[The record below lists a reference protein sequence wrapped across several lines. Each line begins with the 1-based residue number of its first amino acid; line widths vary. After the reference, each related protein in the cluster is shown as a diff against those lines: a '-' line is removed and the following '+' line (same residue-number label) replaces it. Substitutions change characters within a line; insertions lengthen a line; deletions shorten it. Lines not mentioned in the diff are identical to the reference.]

1 MRNTILFT
9 AFFLSLCAILI
20 TWQSESPNEQLAYRM
35 SKSESFKEIM
45 NAGKRMANHV
55 THWPDSTKN
64 KMRQFKPRVDLILR
78 NPNLTFIQKRDSLE
92 QLAKFVSNTDT
103 GMIGEAKE
111 MLPVYKRF
119 NREFPEFKSMSRE
132 ERIAVFKK
140 ATRMLIKNSKV

>member
-1 MRNTILFT
+1 MRNIILLT
-9 AFFLSLCAILI
+9 ALLLGLCAILI
-20 TWQSESPNEQLAYRM
+20 TSQSESPDEQLAYKM
-35 SKSESFKEIM
+35 SKSDSFREIM
-45 NAGKRMANHV
+45 NAGRRMADHV
-55 THWPDSTKN
+55 SHWPDSTKN
-64 KMRQFKPRVDLILR
+64 KMRQFKPRIDLILR
-78 NPNLTFIQKRDSLE
+78 NPNLTYIQKRDSLV
-92 QLAKFVSNTDT
+92 QMAKFVSNTDT